1 MHCTF
6 EEEKKAFIT
15 HLKYDIRAYD
25 IRADFFSLGL
35 MIRIVQYVACMTNK
49 AQIVAYKRLMRNI
62 LSQ

>member
-1 MHCTF
+1 MIVGHMIL
-6 EEEKKAFIT
+6 ELI
-15 HLKYDIRAYD
+15 
-25 IRADFFSLGL
+25 FFSLGL